1 MKTNAVRPILRLL
14 FFLFVTLSGPG
25 RAWGA
30 DPKTLEIGASA
41 PDFRLPG
48 TDGKTYSLKS
58 FASASVLVIIFTCN
72 HCPTAQA
79 YEDRIKALV
88 NDYKKKGVAVVAV
101 SPNDPQ
107 AVALDEMGYSDLGDS
122 FEEMKIRAKDKKF
135 NFPYLYD
142 GETETMSRAY
152 GPMAT
157 PHVFVFDKQRKLRY
171 TGRLDASEK
180 PGTANAE
187 DTRQALDALLAGKPV
202 AVTKTK
208 TFGCSIKW
216 KEKGDWARKA
226 PLVWA
231 KEAVELEAIGEGA
244 LKTLLKNDS
253 GKLRLVNVWA
263 TWCGPCVVEMPEFVN
278 INRMYRNREFELITI
293 SADKPDKKDKA
304 LGILKKMQASG
315 KNYIWQSGDTYQL
328 IEAIDPAWQGAL
340 PYTLLIAP
348 GGKVVYRTQ
357 GAIEPLEMKK
367 MIVGKI
373 GRYY

>member
-1 MKTNAVRPILRLL
+1 MKTNASPAVFRLV
-14 FFLFVTLSGPG
+14 FFLFVVLAGPVL
-25 RAWGA
+25 AWGA
-30 DPKTLEIGASA
+30 EPKTLEIGAAA

-48 TDGKTYSLKS
+48 TDGKTYTLKS
-58 FASASVLVIIFTCN
+58 FAPASLLVMIFTCN

-79 YEDRIKALV
+79 YEDRIIALV
-88 NDYKKKGVAVVAV
+88 NDYKSKGVAVVAV
-101 SPNDPQ
+101 SPNDPA

-187 DTRQALDALLAGKPV
+187 DTRRALDALLAGKPV
-202 AVTKTK
+202 AVAKTK

-231 KEAVELEAIGEGA
+231 KEAVELEDIGEEA
-244 LKTLLKNDS
+244 LKKLLKNDS
-253 GKLRLVNVWA
+253 GKVRLVNVWA

-278 INRMYRNREFELITI
+278 INRMYRNREFELVTI

-315 KNYIWQSGDTYQL
+315 KNYIWQSGDTYKL

>member
-1 MKTNAVRPILRLL
+1 MKANVPLPFFRLV
-14 FFLFVTLSGPG
+14 FLLLVMLSGAGPA
-25 RAWGA
+25 RGA
-30 DPKTLEIGASA
+30 DPKTLEIGALA

-48 TDGKTYSLKS
+48 TDGKTYTLKS
-58 FASASVLVIIFTCN
+58 FASARVLTIIFTCN

-88 NDYKKKGVAVVAV
+88 EDYKKKGVAVVAV
-101 SPNDPQ
+101 SPNDPG

-157 PHVFVFDKQRKLRY
+157 PHVFVFDQQRKLRY

-180 PGTANAE
+180 PGTAHAE

-202 AVTKTK
+202 AVAKTK

-216 KEKGDWARKA
+216 KEKGDWAKKA

-231 KEAVELEAIGEGA
+231 KEAVELEEISEGA

-253 GKLRLVNVWA
+253 GKVRLVNVWA
-263 TWCGPCVVEMPEFVN
+263 TWCGPCVAEMPEFVD

-304 LGILKKMQASG
+304 LVLLKKMQASG
-315 KNYIWQSGDTYQL
+315 KNFIWHTGDTYQL

-357 GAIEPLEMKK
+357 GAIVPLEMKK
-367 MIVGKI
+367 MIVDKI